1 MIKKVIMKNLICSN
15 CASKIEKSLKDLDYI
30 NSASFNFPNQV
41 MLIDATDDYP
51 DESAVDEIKEIVD
64 SIEDGVDTYAYDK
77 RHLIET
83 IKKVE
88 SYYSVFI
95 GIAIYIVGFIFDHYG
110 IVWGFIPLFWIGYS
124 FIAYKILLKT
134 LKGVRRKDFFNEN
147 TLMFIAT
154 IVAMF
159 LQFYYEAVLVIIFYT
174 LGEYLQHRAVYKS
187 KQEVSALMDLK
198 IEYANVLVDGVIE
211 IRDPLSIKKGDIIV
225 IKNGEKIPVD
235 GICIKGTTSLNTS
248 ALTGEAKLTNVKV
261 GDYVLSGNLNVG
273 TVIEIEATKE
283 YRESTIAKVID
294 LIENSTNHK
303 AKTENFITK
312 FARYYT
318 PAVTVGAFL
327 MFLIPTIYN
336 SANYQEYI
344 YRAAIFLVIS
354 CPCALVLSIPLSYFA
369 GIGAAAREGILFK
382 GSTFLHMMTNVD
394 SIGIDKTGTLTH
406 GNFSVGDYTNK
417 EVLKIAASVERF
429 SNHPIAKSIIDFY
442 DGDYYDFENIE
453 EVPGLGLIVK
463 DEKGTILVGNRK
475 LMNKH
480 KIKVKDKKV
489 MIGSNVFVSKYGKY
503 LGRVIVQDQI
513 KSSSLNVIRRLSRKY
528 NITMLTGDNNLIA
541 KEVALSLG
549 GINYESN
556 LLPEDKIKV
565 FNKIESKKL
574 KMYIGDGINDAPLLK
589 NADIGVA
596 MGSGSEIA
604 LDVADVIIMNDDLNL
619 LEKAFKI
626 ARKTKNIV
634 YQNITLSLG
643 VKFTFLLLASIG
655 IGTMLTAIFADVG
668 ITLIAV
674 VNSLRIIYSKGLK
687 K

>member
-83 IKKVE
+83 VKKVE